1 MGAGGAAA
9 YENAEN
15 PLGCLRIRNHC
26 PPTDDFVQLLCQSSL
41 PASKDACAAFP
52 CTSPKSRMA
61 SLLPCSP
68 SKSVCYWQMGWRD
81 WCLTPLARC
90 WTLPIPQKPTADHP
104 KTAAPLGCLRIRNHC
119 PPTDDFV
126 QLLCQSSLPAS
137 KDACAAFPCTSPKS
151 PGGGCVAVLA
161 RRFLPRVPWKGRV
174 EYWMYFQ
181 ALYRVLW
188 GKSLS
193 QNQCF
198 LIWRQPYVCPF
209 FVDAP
214 SG

>member
-15 PLGCLRIRNHC
+15 
-26 PPTDDFVQLLCQSSL
+26 S
-41 PASKDACAAFP
+41 
-52 CTSPKSRMA
+52 
-61 SLLPCSP
+61 
-68 SKSVCYWQMGWRD
+68 
-81 WCLTPLARC
+81 
-90 WTLPIPQKPTADHP
+90 
-104 KTAAPLGCLRIRNHC
+104 LGCLRIRNHC

-161 RRFLPRVPWKGRV
+161 RRFVPRVPWKGRV

-181 ALYRVLW
+181 ALSRVLW

-198 LIWRQPYVCPF
+198 LIWRQPSQRPLSFAPGSPQTPLPNEPGIAF
-209 FVDAP
+209 FRTSWLNTVEKT
-214 SG
+214 

>member
-1 MGAGGAAA
+1 MRYA
-9 YENAEN
+9 
-15 PLGCLRIRNHC
+15 
-26 PPTDDFVQLLCQSSL
+26 PT
-41 PASKDACAAFP
+41 
-52 CTSPKSRMA
+52 
-61 SLLPCSP
+61 
-68 SKSVCYWQMGWRD
+68 
-81 WCLTPLARC
+81 
-90 WTLPIPQKPTADHP
+90 PICKEH
-104 KTAAPLGCLRIRNHC
+104 PLGCLRIRNHC

-161 RRFLPRVPWKGRV
+161 RRFVPRVPWKGRV

-198 LIWRQPYVCPF
+198 LIWRQPSGCGLFLPIGAYSGSYNGWGGAKGYAKDRLGQKEGTALADDRGAVMGAFCFDGDSLCPKTGSAGQQ
-209 FVDAP
+209 FVPGRAGAFVFP
-214 SG
+214 ARGERLAGI

>member
-1 MGAGGAAA
+1 M
-9 YENAEN
+9 
-15 PLGCLRIRNHC
+15 
-26 PPTDDFVQLLCQSSL
+26 V
-41 PASKDACAAFP
+41 
-52 CTSPKSRMA
+52 
-61 SLLPCSP
+61 
-68 SKSVCYWQMGWRD
+68 
-81 WCLTPLARC
+81 
-90 WTLPIPQKPTADHP
+90 
-104 KTAAPLGCLRIRNHC
+104 GCLRIRNHC

-151 PGGGCVAVLA
+151 PGGGCVAVPA
-161 RRFLPRVPWKGRV
+161 RRFVPRVPWKGCV

-198 LIWRQPYVCPF
+198 LIWRQPWSEARR
-209 FVDAP
+209 FVPRVPWKGCVEYWMYFQALYRVLWGKSLSQNQCFLIWRQP
-214 SG
+214 WSEVRFSLAFLSKTAAAKGPRSPLYQGNGGHLHLHLTTGYRSARYSRH

>member
-9 YENAEN
+9 SDNAEN
-15 PLGCLRIRNHC
+15 SLGCLR
-26 PPTDDFVQLLCQSSL
+26 L
-41 PASKDACAAFP
+41 
-52 CTSPKSRMA
+52 
-61 SLLPCSP
+61 
-68 SKSVCYWQMGWRD
+68 
-81 WCLTPLARC
+81 
-90 WTLPIPQKPTADHP
+90 
-104 KTAAPLGCLRIRNHC
+104 RNHC

-151 PGGGCVAVLA
+151 PGGGCAAVLA
-161 RRFLPRVPWKGRV
+161 RRFVPRVPWKGRV

-198 LIWRQPYVCPF
+198 LIWRQPNGWRT
-209 FVDAP
+209 AP
-214 SG
+214 AVFYTYSSCSRRLSSGESPGAAARPTKARHWAGDWPVSFLNTRHR